1 MSLPSQ
7 EMSDFIRLAASPQRS
22 IDPDQI
28 SRGSAKMAVGNPKIA
43 QDQCP
48 PVCLAAFARPAP

>member
-1 MSLPSQ
+1 MGSCLP
-7 EMSDFIRLAASPQRS
+7 APPQCS

-28 SRGSAKMAVGNPKIA
+28 SRGSAKMPVGNPKIA